1 MYYLKQIMIFTLL
14 WTMCNIANAQIN
26 EATVPLTHP
35 GKPGT
40 LEVNLITGSITISS
54 YAGKEV
60 VIQLISKEKH
70 QTRPISKKG
79 LKKIGG
85 GGYGLLAEEKNN
97 LVSVGMDNPNAN
109 VDLIIKVPKNFS
121 LQLATINDGNII
133 VDNVDGNHEISNVN
147 GDINLNNING
157 SVVANTINGDINV
170 DLHTVTANTPMAFTN
185 LNGDIEIKLPASIK
199 ANIEAKSDNGQVYSD
214 FDIKLQNKSKKT
226 NGVKVNGYYKI
237 SLDGVVYGT
246 INGGGP
252 DITLSSMNG
261 DIMLKKI

>member
-1 MYYLKQIMIFTLL
+1 MTYIKQIIILIIL
-14 WTMCNIANAQIN
+14 CTMGSIVHAQSN
-26 EATVPLTHP
+26 EATVPLTYP

-40 LEVNLITGSITISS
+40 LEVNLITGSITVSS
-54 YAGKEV
+54 YPGKEV
-60 VIQLISKEKH
+60 IIQLISKEKK
-70 QTRPISKKG
+70 QTKPTSKKG

-97 LVSVGMDNPNAN
+97 LVSVGMDNPNAD

-121 LQLATINDGNII
+121 LHLATINDGDIE
-133 VDNVDGNHEISNVN
+133 VDNVDGNHEVSNVN
-147 GDINLNNING
+147 GDIKFINING
-157 SVVANTINGDINV
+157 SVVANTINGDIIV
-170 DLHTVTANTPMAFTN
+170 DLHTVTSDTPMAFTN
-185 LNGDIEIKLPASIK
+185 LNGDIEIKLPATIK

-226 NGVKVNGYYKI
+226 NGAKVNGYYKI